1 MNKLG
6 GTEGEVQHEIVIV
19 GAGICGLATALALH
33 RKGMQCIVLE
43 RSESLRYT
51 GGAIGIMANGWRALH
66 QLGVDSILRQ
76 TANPIVGTKDIWL
89 DKNKQREMSFMSG
102 EARCLRRSDLI
113 NTLYNAL
120 PPNVVKFGHQIV
132 SVKLDPQT
140 NFPILQLEDGNSISS
155 KVLVGCDGANS
166 VVADFLQ
173 LKHTKVAVL
182 CSARGLT
189 NYPSGH
195 PFTHEF
201 VRMKRNNTF
210 VGRIPIDSK
219 LVYWFVAHPWVQT
232 AYSFVGY
239 QFNTKISQDKELI
252 RQYTLQLVKSFPKE
266 TVELIK
272 DTDHESLS
280 FTRIRY
286 RRPWDL
292 LLGSF
297 RKGTVTVAG
306 DAMHVMGPFIGQG
319 GSAGL
324 EDAIVLARNLAKKM
338 SMTPTDPR
346 SIEEALD
353 EYVKERRMRIVRMSA
368 QTYLTGKLITEST
381 PLLVKFACIIL
392 MILLFRDA
400 SGHTKYDCGT
410 L

>member
-1 MNKLG
+1 MSG

-33 RKGMQCIVLE
+33 RKGIKCIVLE
-43 RSESLRYT
+43 RSESLRYI
-51 GGAIGIMANGWRALH
+51 GGGIGIMANGWRALH
-66 QLGVDSILRQ
+66 QLGVDSILKQ
-76 TANPIVGTKDIWL
+76 TADPIVGSKDIWL
-89 DKNKQREMSFMSG
+89 DKNKQRDMSFMSS

-140 NFPILQLEDGNSISS
+140 NNPILQLQDGNSLSS

-173 LKHTKVAVL
+173 LKHTKVAGL

-189 NYPSGH
+189 NYPNGH
-195 PFTHEF
+195 PFTNEF
-201 VRMKRNNTF
+201 VRMKRNNTA
-210 VGRIPIDSK
+210 VGRVPIDSK

-239 QFNTKISQDKELI
+239 QLNTQIPQDKELI
-252 RQYTLQLVKSFPKE
+252 RQYTLQSVKSFPKE
-266 TVELIK
+266 IVELIK
-272 DTDHESLS
+272 DTDYETLS

-353 EYVKERRMRIVRMSA
+353 QYVKERRMRIVRMST